1 MAAGVSVVGLSARRT
16 LLHSKEE
23 TMDLQTLEQLIKS
36 RRSIRKWKSDPVP
49 EEMVLK
55 ALELATWAPNGGNF
69 QNWRF
74 VYISNRNMI
83 TTIADAVQRRVD
95 TVGTW
100 PEADKFGEDVK
111 RWVLNASLFRHAPGV
126 IAVLMSQYQSVADLI
141 LKERVKVDPSSQ
153 EMLDARRFANSGLQ
167 SIAAAIAYL
176 VLALH
181 AQGIGSL
188 WMVGPLLAKTDIESV
203 LKVPAGF
210 DLVALVSFGWPDEE
224 PKKRRKPLSEVVDF
238 YR

>member
-1 MAAGVSVVGLSARRT
+1 
-16 LLHSKEE
+16 
-23 TMDLQTLEQLIKS
+23 MDLQSLEQLIKS

-55 ALELATWAPNGGNF
+55 ALELAIWAPNGGNF

-74 VYISNRNMI
+74 VYISSRNLI
-83 TTIADAVQRRVD
+83 KTIADAVQRRVD
-95 TVGTW
+95 TMGTW

-111 RWVLNASLFRHAPGV
+111 RWVLNASFFRHAPGV
-126 IAVLMSQYQSVADLI
+126 IAVLMSQYQSVPDLL
-141 LKERVKVDPSSQ
+141 LKERVRVDPPAQS
-153 EMLDARRFANSGLQ
+153 MIDARRFANSGLQ

-181 AQGIGSL
+181 AQGIGSV
-188 WMVGPLLAKTDIESV
+188 WMVGPLLVKTEIENV

-210 DLVALVSFGWPDEE
+210 DLAALVSFGWPDEE
-224 PKKRRKPLSEVVDF
+224 PTKTRKPLSEVVDF